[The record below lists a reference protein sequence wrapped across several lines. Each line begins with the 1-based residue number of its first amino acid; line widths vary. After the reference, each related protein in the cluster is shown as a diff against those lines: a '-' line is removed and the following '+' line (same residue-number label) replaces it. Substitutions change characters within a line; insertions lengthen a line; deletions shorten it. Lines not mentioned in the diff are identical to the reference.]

1 MVYQYHDITGHN
13 YILILFPG
21 SDDPNLPMK
30 KDGSLDW
37 RRKEN
42 RKRLGTNE
50 KGQPVNVTGTP
61 DRRYKETKDEQ
72 ARGQSSSKNGSTP
85 SIAPVKKDGMPDTL
99 YTILIKAIKESYSEK
114 CLSNVPM
121 LAR

>member
-13 YILILFPG
+13 YILILFPE
-21 SDDPNLPMK
+21 SDDPYLPMK

-42 RKRLGTNE
+42 RKLLGTNE

-61 DRRYKETKDEQ
+61 DRRCKETKDEQ
-72 ARGQSSSKNGSTP
+72 ARGESSSKSGRTP
-85 SIAPVKKDGMPDTL
+85 SIAPVKKDGMPDML
-99 YTILIKAIKESYSEK
+99 YTILIKATKESYIEK